1 MANETTTAEVKPFGL
16 KDKIG
21 YMFGDC
27 GNDFTFILCAMFL
40 MKFYTDV
47 MGVSAAIVGL
57 MMMAAKFVDAVTDVL
72 MGQICDR
79 SPVTKKGKFL
89 PWIRRVMGPVALAS
103 VLMYAVWFKNM
114 PMGFKVFWMF
124 LTYLLYGSICYTGIN
139 IPYGSMASAIS
150 PNPKDR
156 TSLSTFRSIGAT
168 CAAMS
173 LGVGVPMVV
182 FYKNEAGQMAFSGE
196 RMFLVAIVCSIL
208 ALIAYSLCYA
218 LTTERVKMQQVT
230 TKFSFAGFAKTILS
244 SRSLLGII
252 VSALVLILVQMTLQG
267 MNNYIFPN
275 YFGSRSALSLASFL
289 SSGVLLLLST
299 FIGKIAAA
307 IGKKEVSIVGAIIGA
322 LAMFAAY
329 IVHTHSIVVWLVFYC
344 IGYVGLAC
352 FNLLCWAMI
361 TDVIDDTEIKN
372 GVRNDGSIYAVYSFA
387 RKLGQAVS
395 SGLTGFLLSLVGYTK
410 ETAFDPAVTDGIY
423 NVASLSPAITFAV
436 LAVVLALC
444 YPLGKKRVL
453 ENTAKLHGAE

>member
-1 MANETTTAEVKPFGL
+1 MSERDVKPFGL

-47 MGVSAAIVGL
+47 MGVSAALIGL
-57 MMMAAKFVDAVTDVL
+57 MMMLAKFVDAVTDVM

-103 VLMYAVWFKNM
+103 ILMYAVWFKDM

-124 LTYLLYGSICYTGIN
+124 LTYLLYGSVCYTGIN

-150 PNPKDR
+150 ANPKDR

-168 CAAMS
+168 LASMG
-173 LGVGVPMVV
+173 LGVVTPMVV
-182 FYKNEAGQMAFSGE
+182 YYKNEAGQTVFSGD
-196 RMFLVAIVCSIL
+196 RMFLTAIVCSII
-208 ALIAYSLCYA
+208 ALIAYALCYT

-230 TKFSFAGFAKTILS
+230 SKFSFGNFARTILS
-244 SRSLLGII
+244 SRSLIGII
-252 VSALVLILVQMTLQG
+252 VSALVLILVQMTLTG

-275 YFGSRSALSLASFL
+275 YFGSRAALSLASL
-289 SSGVLLLLST
+289 LTSCVLLLLST
-299 FIGKIAAA
+299 FIGKISAGF
-307 IGKKEVSIVGAIIGA
+307 GKKEVSIVGSIIGA
-322 LAMFAAY
+322 VSMSAAY
-329 IVHTHSIVVWLVFYC
+329 IVHTHSIKVWLVFYA
-344 IGYVGLAC
+344 IGYIGLAC

-361 TDVIDDTEIKN
+361 TDVIDDMEIQN
-372 GVRNDGSIYAVYSFA
+372 GERNDGSIYAVYSFA
-387 RKLGQAVS
+387 RKLGQALS
-395 SGLTGFLLSLVGYTK
+395 SGLTGFLLSSIGYTK
-410 ETAFDPAVTDGIY
+410 ETAFDEVVVNNIY
-423 NVASLSPAITFAV
+423 NVASLAPAIAF
-436 LAVVLALC
+436 LVLALC
-444 YPLGKKRVL
+444 LAFCYPLSKRRVE
-453 ENTAKLHGAE
+453 ENTAKLHG

>member
-1 MANETTTAEVKPFGL
+1 MANEKIVKPFGL
-16 KDKIG
+16 KDKVG

-79 SPVTKKGKFL
+79 SPVTAKGKFL

-103 VLMYAVWFKNM
+103 VLMYAVWFKNA
-114 PMGFKVFWMF
+114 PMGFKIVWMF
-124 LTYLLYGSICYTGIN
+124 FTYLLYGSICYTGIN

-150 PNPKDR
+150 ANPKDR

-168 CAAMS
+168 LASMG
-173 LGVGVPMVV
+173 LGVVVPMVV
-182 FYKNEAGQMAFSGE
+182 FYRSEDGKMMFSGE
-196 RMFLVAIVCSIL
+196 RMFLAAVVCSV
-208 ALIAYSLCYA
+208 IAIICYVLCYT

-230 TKFSFAGFAKTILS
+230 EKFSFGTFAKTILS
-244 SRSLLGII
+244 SRSLVGII
-252 VSALVLILVQMTLQG
+252 VSALVLILVQMTLTG

-275 YFGSRSALSLASFL
+275 YFGSRTALSLVSLL

-299 FIGKIAAA
+299 FIGKISAA
-307 IGKKEVSIVGAIIGA
+307 IGKKEVAVVGSVIGA
-322 LAMFAAY
+322 VSMFAAY
-329 IVHTHSIVVWLVFYC
+329 LVHTHSVVVWMVFYC
-344 IGYVGLAC
+344 IGYIGLAC

-361 TDVIDDTEIKN
+361 TDVIDDMEIKN
-372 GVRNDGSIYAVYSFA
+372 GTRNDGSIYAVYSFA

-395 SGLTGFLLSLVGYTK
+395 SGLTGFLLSLIGYTK
-410 ETAFDPAVTDGIY
+410 ETAFDEAVVNGIY
-423 NVASLSPAITFAV
+423 NVSSLAPAIAF
-436 LAVVLALC
+436 VVLMLALVFL

-453 ENTAKLHGAE
+453 ENTAKLHGGN